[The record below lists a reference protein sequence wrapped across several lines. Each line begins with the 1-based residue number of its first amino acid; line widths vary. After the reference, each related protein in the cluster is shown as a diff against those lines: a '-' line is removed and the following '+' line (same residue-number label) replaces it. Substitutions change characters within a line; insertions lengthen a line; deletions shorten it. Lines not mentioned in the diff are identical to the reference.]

1 MTKEQD
7 ANNLAEKV
15 ISLNKKKR
23 NIYIIFF
30 VMLGALVILMF
41 IDNML
46 VKDKLLCQGN
56 EDYKD
61 KKYKK
66 AMQAYLIHK
75 CFEFFPALFTT
86 IWLSVPTSRLKRIL
100 ERKFGDASG
109 FRCEILKIHGTNIAF
124 ISAVVYTCV
133 FTIYFTYIY
142 IKYSNDKASTE
153 KLDDVLKLKILT
165 VSIAS
170 YIPIAAIVANHFN
183 NI

>member
-1 MTKEQD
+1 
-7 ANNLAEKV
+7 
-15 ISLNKKKR
+15 
-23 NIYIIFF
+23 
-30 VMLGALVILMF
+30 
-41 IDNML
+41 
-46 VKDKLLCQGN
+46 
-56 EDYKD
+56 
-61 KKYKK
+61 
-66 AMQAYLIHK
+66 MQAYLIHK

-86 IWLSVPTSRLKRIL
+86 IWLSIPTSRLKRIL

-142 IKYSNDKASTE
+142 IKYSNDKASAE